1 MTCFQ
6 GKGNVFPVS
15 SIFVL
20 ALWRMLNL
28 SLRIGRTRVFIE
40 DFEDGL
46 IDSPK
51 APLEQ
56 DYLTYK

>member
-1 MTCFQ
+1 MTCIQ
-6 GKGNVFPVS
+6 GKGNAFPFS
-15 SIFVL
+15 SIFVFE
-20 ALWRMLNL
+20 LWRMLNL
-28 SLRIGRTRVFIE
+28 SLRIGRTRVSIE
-40 DFEDGL
+40 DVEDGL

>member
-1 MTCFQ
+1 MF
-6 GKGNVFPVS
+6 S
-15 SIFVL
+15 
-20 ALWRMLNL
+20 
-28 SLRIGRTRVFIE
+28 RIWKRVE
-40 DFEDGL
+40 DVEDGL